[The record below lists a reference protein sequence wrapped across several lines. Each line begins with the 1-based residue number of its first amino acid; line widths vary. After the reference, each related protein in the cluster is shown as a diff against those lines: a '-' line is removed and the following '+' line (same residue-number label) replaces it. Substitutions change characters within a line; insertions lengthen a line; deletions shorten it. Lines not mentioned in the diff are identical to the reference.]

1 MGENKKKLKMN
12 KKVLLFLSEGFEA
25 YEASA
30 FIDVIG
36 WSRETNFEPVDL
48 VTTGF
53 RTEYKCYW
61 NLIAK
66 PEILFDQIKIDD
78 YDALAIPGG
87 SPAAGFF
94 DDVYDERFLK
104 LIREFDKQNKIIA
117 SICVAALPVGKS
129 GVLKNRKATT
139 WDLNDT
145 TDRRKELA
153 DFGAI
158 VLDKQLV
165 IDDNIITCTGPAPAL
180 DVAFTLLEKLTSVEN
195 VKKVKKNMR
204 FLNNDN

>member
-1 MGENKKKLKMN
+1 MN

-36 WSRETNFEPVDL
+36 WSRETNFEPVKL

-53 RTEYKCYW
+53 RSEYKCYW

-66 PEILFDQIKIDD
+66 PELPFDQIKVED

-87 SPAAGFF
+87 CPAAGFL
-94 DDVYDERFLK
+94 DDVYDERCLD
-104 LIREFDKQNKIIA
+104 LIRAFDKQRKIIA
-117 SICVAALPVGKS
+117 SICVAALPLGKS
-129 GVLKNRKATT
+129 GVLKGRKATT

-145 TDRRKELA
+145 TNRRQELA

-158 VLDKQLV
+158 IVDKPMV

-180 DVAFTLLEKLTSVEN
+180 DVAFSLLEKLTSVEN
-195 VKKVKKNMR
+195 VNKVKRNMR
-204 FLNNDN
+204 FID

>member
-1 MGENKKKLKMN
+1 MN

-36 WSRETNFEPVDL
+36 WSRETGFEPVDM

-53 RTEYKCYW
+53 RSEYKCYW

-66 PEILFDQIKIDD
+66 PEIPFEQVNVEAF
-78 YDALAIPGG
+78 DALAIPGG

-94 DDVYDERFLK
+94 EDTFDERFLH
-104 LIREFDKQNKIIA
+104 LIREFDRQNKPIA

-129 GVLKNRKATT
+129 GVLKDRKATT

-145 TDRRKELA
+145 SDRRKELA
-153 DFGAI
+153 EFGVI
-158 VLDKQLV
+158 VLDQHLV
-165 IDDNIITCTGPAPAL
+165 VDKNIITCTGPAPSL
-180 DVAFTLLEKLTSVEN
+180 DVAFTLLEKLTSIEN
-195 VKKVKKNMR
+195 VTRVKRNMR
-204 FLNNDN
+204 FV

>member
-1 MGENKKKLKMN
+1 MKN

-36 WSRETNFEPVDL
+36 WSRESGIEAVDL
-48 VTTGF
+48 TTTGF
-53 RTEYKCYW
+53 RSEYNCYW

-66 PEILFDQIKIDD
+66 HELPFDEINAEE

-87 SPAAGFF
+87 CPAAGFL
-94 DDVYDERFLK
+94 DDVYDERFLN
-104 LIREFDKQNKIIA
+104 LIRAFDKQNKIIA
-117 SICVAALPVGKS
+117 SICVAALPIGKS

-139 WDLNDT
+139 WDLIDT

-158 VLDKQLV
+158 VIDKRLV
-165 IDDNIITCTGPAPAL
+165 VDDNIITCTGPAPAL
-180 DVAFTLLEKLTSVEN
+180 DVAFTLLEKLTTIEN
-195 VKKVKKNMR
+195 VNVVKRNMR
-204 FLNNDN
+204 FV

>member
-1 MGENKKKLKMN
+1 MN

-36 WSRETNFEPVDL
+36 WSRETGFEPVDM

-53 RTEYKCYW
+53 RSEYKCYW

-66 PEILFDQIKIDD
+66 PEIPFEQVNVEAF
-78 YDALAIPGG
+78 DALAIPGG
-87 SPAAGFF
+87 SPDAGFF
-94 DDVYDERFLK
+94 EDTFDERFLN
-104 LIREFDKQNKIIA
+104 LIREFDRQNKPIA

-129 GVLKNRKATT
+129 GVLKDRKATT

-145 TDRRKELA
+145 SDRRKELA
-153 DFGAI
+153 EFGVI
-158 VLDKQLV
+158 VLDQHLV
-165 IDDNIITCTGPAPAL
+165 VDNNIITCTGPAPSL
-180 DVAFTLLEKLTSVEN
+180 DVAFTLLEKLTSIEN
-195 VKKVKKNMR
+195 VTRVKRNMR
-204 FLNNDN
+204 FV

>member
-1 MGENKKKLKMN
+1 MANVKLNCKMN

-36 WSRETNFEPVDL
+36 WSRETDFEPVDL
-48 VTTGF
+48 TTTGF
-53 RTEYKCYW
+53 RSEYNCYW
-61 NLIAK
+61 NLIVK
-66 PEILFDQIKIDD
+66 PEIPFDQIKVEE

-87 SPAAGFF
+87 CPAAGFLE
-94 DDVYDERFLK
+94 DVYDERFLN

-129 GVLKNRKATT
+129 GVLRNRKATT
-139 WDLNDT
+139 WDLKDT
-145 TDRRKELA
+145 ADRQKELA

-158 VLDKQLV
+158 VLDKQMV
-165 IDDNIITCTGPAPAL
+165 IDGNIITCTGPAPAL
-180 DVAFTLLEKLTSVEN
+180 DVAFALLEMLTSIEN
-195 VKKVKKNMR
+195 VMKVKRNMR
-204 FLNNDN
+204 FVQN

>member
-1 MGENKKKLKMN
+1 MGENAIRLKMS

-25 YEASA
+25 FEASA

-36 WSRETNFEPVDL
+36 WSRETGFQPVDL
-48 VTTGF
+48 VVAGF
-53 RTEYKCYW
+53 RAEYNCYW

-66 PEILFDQIKIDD
+66 PEILFDQINSDD

-94 DDVYDERFLK
+94 DDVYDERFLN

-117 SICVAALPVGKS
+117 TICVAALPVGKS

-145 TDRRKELA
+145 ADRRKELA

-165 IDDNIITCTGPAPAL
+165 IDDNIITCTGPAPAI

-195 VKKVKKNMR
+195 VKKVKRNMR
-204 FLNNDN
+204 FSHNNK